1 MRRKADGLWR
11 MADGQRG
18 SVRST
23 LIAPPCRSTLNAQ
36 RSTLPTVAQPSTLNP
51 QRSRRGSALIVVLIV
66 VVLLTL
72 GAYTFLDSMILE
84 RRAADFSAR
93 TAQSRALAD
102 SGIEY
107 AAAMLGNPADI
118 ETENIYHNPDVF
130 GGVTLLES
138 ATDTGRGRFSLVAP
152 VENDPER
159 KQLRFGLVDESSK
172 ININAITALDLDE
185 DQSHALLL
193 AIPGMTDEAADGIL
207 DWVDSDDDER
217 TYGAESLTYEGFEP
231 PYSAK
236 NGACESI
243 DELLLVSGVTPELLY
258 GEDANRNGLLDPNE
272 DDGDFT
278 SPADNEDG
286 LLDLGWNA
294 YLTIFSSESNLQQDG
309 KTERIDLNQPLLTEL
324 YDQLNDEY
332 GAETAMFITAF
343 RLNGPVTPSVV
354 AGSTTASTGDA
365 TTDDILKAIGNG
377 LAQQITRV
385 ATGSGGG
392 TDGAGS
398 DAGGVTRAGMD
409 LSPGAKVT
417 IVSLYELVD
426 AQVTVAIE
434 GTDTTLESPWMTTGA
449 LATTLPTLL
458 EQMTTTSAT
467 TLDGRININ
476 QARREVLLGVPGMP
490 VDLPDKIASHQLID
504 SDGLPLTEL
513 IGQRATT
520 GWLLIDEL
528 TDLATMQLL
537 DKYLCARGD
546 VISVQSIGCFDRGGA
561 VTRIEAVI
569 DATQK
574 PPRVIFRRDLT
585 RLGPGYRP
593 DQLISAGAETP

>member
-1 MRRKADGLWR
+1 MRRKAYGLWR
-11 MADGQRG
+11 MAGGQRG
-18 SVRST
+18 SVRIP
-23 LIAPPCRSTLNAQ
+23 LCRSTINH
-36 RSTLPTVAQPSTLNP
+36 QPSTLNP
-51 QRSRRGSALIVVLIV
+51 QPSRRGSALIVVLIV

-152 VENDPER
+152 VENDPAG

-193 AIPGMTDEAADGIL
+193 AIPGMTDEAADGIQ
-207 DWVDSDDDER
+207 DWVDADEDER

-243 DELLLVSGVTPELLY
+243 DELLLVNGVTPELLY

-272 DDGDFT
+272 NDGDFT
-278 SPADNEDG
+278 SPPDNEDG

-343 RLNGPVTPSVV
+343 RLNGPVTPSAV

-365 TTDDILKAIGNG
+365 TTDDILQAIGNG
-377 LAQQITRV
+377 IAQQITRV

-426 AQVTVAIE
+426 AQVTVAID
-434 GTDTTLESPWMTTGA
+434 GTDTTLDSPWLTTGA

-458 EQMTTTSAT
+458 EKMTTTSAT

-476 QARREVLLGVPGMP
+476 QARREVLFGVPDMP
-490 VDLPDKIASHQLID
+490 VDLPDLIASHQLID
-504 SDGLPLTEL
+504 ADGLPLTEL

-520 GWLLIDEL
+520 GWLLIEGL
-528 TDLATMQLL
+528 ADLPTMQLL

-546 VISVQSIGCFDRGGA
+546 VISVQSIGCFDKGGA

-593 DQLISAGAETP
+593 DQLIPAGSATP

>member
-1 MRRKADGLWR
+1 MRRKADSGWQ

-18 SVRST
+18 SQRRDRSRSPH
-23 LIAPPCRSTLNAQ
+23 PP
-36 RSTLPTVAQPSTLNP
+36 VDKPSTINHKP
-51 QRSRRGSALIVVLIV
+51 SPRGSALIVVLIV

-93 TAQSRALAD
+93 SAQSRALAD
-102 SGIEY
+102 SGVEY

-118 ETENIYHNPDVF
+118 ESENIYHNPDAF
-130 GGVTLLES
+130 GGVILIES
-138 ATDTGRGRFSLVAP
+138 AGDTGRGRFSLVAP
-152 VENDPER
+152 VENDSSGR
-159 KQLRFGLVDESSK
+159 QLRFGLVDESSK
-172 ININAITALDLDE
+172 ININALSALDLDE
-185 DQSHALLL
+185 DQAHDLLMS
-193 AIPGMTDEAADGIL
+193 IPGMTDEAADGIL

-217 TYGAESLTYEGFEP
+217 TYGAESVTYLGFEP

-272 DDGDFT
+272 DDGDLT
-278 SPADNEDG
+278 SPPDNEDG

-309 KTERIDLNQPLLTEL
+309 ESERIDLNQPLLTEL
-324 YDQLNDEY
+324 YDQLNDEF

-343 RLNGPVTPSVV
+343 RLNGPVIPSPV

-365 TTDDILKAIGNG
+365 STDDVLKAISNG

-392 TDGAGS
+392 TDGAGG
-398 DAGGVTRAGMD
+398 DAGAVTRAGMD

-434 GTDTTLESPWMTTGA
+434 GTDTTLDSPWLTTGS

-476 QARREVLLGVPGMP
+476 QARREVLFGLPGMP
-490 VDLPDKIASHQLID
+490 ADLPDLIASHQLID
-504 SDGLPLTEL
+504 SDGLPLTDL

-520 GWLLIDEL
+520 GWLLIDGL
-528 TDLATMQLL
+528 ADLPTMQLL
-537 DKYLCARGD
+537 DRYLCARGD

-593 DQLISAGAETP
+593 DQLIPNGTATP